1 MDALLD
7 DIRAFVREREW
18 EVFHTPK
25 NLAAG
30 LTVEAAEL
38 LEIFLWLT
46 AEESRQLPEEKLAK
60 VREEMGDV
68 LIYLVNLADKFGL
81 DPVAC
86 ARQKM
91 ALNREKYPADLVR
104 GSAKKYNEY
113 RRS

>member
-1 MDALLD
+1 VDRLLD
-7 DIRAFVREREW
+7 DIRQFVREREW
-18 EVFHTPK
+18 ETFHSPK

-46 AEESRQLPEEKLAK
+46 PEESRQLPADKLAM
-60 VREEMGDV
+60 VREELGDV
-68 LIYLVNLADKFGL
+68 LIFLVNLADKFGL
-81 DPVAC
+81 DPVDC
-86 ARQKM
+86 ARAKM
-91 ALNREKYPADLVR
+91 RLNREKYPAELVR